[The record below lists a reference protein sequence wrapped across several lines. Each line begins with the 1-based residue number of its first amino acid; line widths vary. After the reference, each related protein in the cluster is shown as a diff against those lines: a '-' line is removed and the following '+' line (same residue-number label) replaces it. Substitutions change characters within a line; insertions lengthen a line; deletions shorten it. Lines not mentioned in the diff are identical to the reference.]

1 MSTRVLHLIGYVLA
15 FAAAIWALQAGW
27 VRFRAV
33 WESPTPAG
41 WAATAAYLAVFLAA
55 FLYLGYWQY
64 AADRAA
70 GRVRRPLWM
79 YERFLRRPTSRVP
92 KAGA

>member
-1 MSTRVLHLIGYVLA
+1 MNARAVHLVGYVVA
-15 FAAAIWALQAGW
+15 FAAAIWALHAGW
-27 VRFRAV
+27 VRLRAV

-41 WAATAAYLAVFLAA
+41 WTAIVGYVVVFLAS

-70 GRVRRPLWM
+70 GRVRRPLAI
-79 YERFLRRPTSRVP
+79 YEWFLGRTR
-92 KAGA
+92 